1 MSQPEKMFC
10 CFTLNGNQ
18 YLSEL
23 LLDAE
28 NTSLILHSRHQI
40 PYDPEPHS
48 LFGES
53 LDYKKI
59 SLFECVGDS
68 PEPEGT
74 HPKVA
79 FKRSTFPHYAII
91 GQRHIN
97 EEDKIFESVSFCA
110 DDLGLIFS
118 TSGTFGAVRPDPLE
132 LQSLLAKSVPSK
144 NVAVGANPTIFYFAG
159 SQDSVEVDISTG
171 LFSVTLEFEAK
182 ISDHAGIDCPSST
195 IATLKFIA
203 PKSLSEVL
211 DDVVAVL
218 LFFTVIAGRYQG
230 VDKINVEV
238 VTSGLDVAQ
247 ANPEKATLH
256 WSYAPVSSK
265 HAVSNSRD
273 IPITP
278 QVDRDEFYSVFYRWM
293 QRHDSWLPA
302 RLRIIN
308 WQKNGRQYDE
318 NRLVAAANAF
328 DILPDA
334 TFPEVG
340 ELSAATLEARRQCKI
355 IIRSLEPGP
364 EKEQASNTLS
374 FWGGRSLKIKVLSR
388 SRIVHDSFG
397 DYFAELDSI
406 LTIAISARNYFVHGT
421 NKFGYEHYD
430 HLISLLTDALEFVFV
445 ASDLIECGWD
455 AKRWAATRPGFS
467 HPLAAFYRSY
477 HSQVSGFLSAKEK
490 AEQ

>member
-10 CFTLNGNQ
+10 CFTLEGNQ

-28 NTSLILHSRHQI
+28 NTSLILHSRHPI
-40 PYDPEPHS
+40 PYNPEPHS

-53 LDYKKI
+53 LDHKKI
-59 SLFECVGDS
+59 SLLECVGD
-68 PEPEGT
+68 PPDPEGT
-74 HPKVA
+74 YPKVA
-79 FKRSTFPHYAII
+79 FKRSSFPHYAII

-97 EEDKIFESVSFCA
+97 EEEKVFESVSFCT
-110 DDLGLIFS
+110 DDLGLLFS
-118 TSGTFGAVRPDPLE
+118 ASGTFGAARPAPLE
-132 LQSLLAKSVPSK
+132 LQALLEKSSPPRKV
-144 NVAVGANPTIFYFAG
+144 VVGDSPTIFYFSG
-159 SQDSVEVDISTG
+159 IQDSVDVDISTG
-171 LFSVTLEFEAK
+171 LFSVALEFEAN
-182 ISDHAGIDCPSST
+182 ISDHTGIDCPSFT
-195 IATLKFIA
+195 IATLRFKE
-203 PKSLSEVL
+203 PKTLSEVL

-218 LFFTVIAGRYQG
+218 LFLTIMAGRYQG
-230 VDKINVEV
+230 VDKINVGV
-238 VTSGLDVAQ
+238 FSSGLDAAQ
-247 ANPEKATLH
+247 AAPEKTTLH
-256 WSYAPVSSK
+256 WSYAPISSK
-265 HAVSNSRD
+265 HAASNSRD

-278 QVDRDEFYSVFYRWM
+278 QVDSAEFYNVFYNWI

-328 DILPDA
+328 DILPD
-334 TFPEVG
+334 TTYPETG
-340 ELSAATLEARRQCKI
+340 ELSAATLEARRQCKA
-355 IIRSLEPGP
+355 IIRALESGP

-374 FWGGRSLKIKVLSR
+374 FWGGKSLKLKVLSR
-388 SRIVHDSFG
+388 SRIIHNSFG

-406 LTIAISARNYFVHGT
+406 LIIAISARNYFVHGT

-430 HLISLLTDALEFVFV
+430 DLISLLTDALEFVFV

-455 AKRWAATRPGFS
+455 AKRWAAKRPGFS

-477 HSQVSGFLSAKEK
+477 HSQVPDFLSAKQK